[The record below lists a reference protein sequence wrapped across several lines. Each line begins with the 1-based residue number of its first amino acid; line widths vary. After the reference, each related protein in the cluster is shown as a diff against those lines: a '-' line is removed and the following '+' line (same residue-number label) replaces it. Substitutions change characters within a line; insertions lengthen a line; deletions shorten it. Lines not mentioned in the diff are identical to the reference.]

1 MTRRKRSSKVKRIKR
16 FRKKLSPRE
25 INLAFK
31 QRLEPMATDLEMWL
45 TLLDN
50 LEKRVIAL
58 CQAQGIPSEELVNY
72 LAYAKKQFN
81 RLDRFSALTL
91 WQEIQIKV
99 GEALLRGLRESKAQ
113 EILPILQ
120 DLKDQLDFYRE
131 CGYWKKVNVIFSLAT
146 KLSYSNVPLNKDFL
160 LSTKLSYS
168 NVPLNKDFLL
178 STKLSYANIPLSKV
192 FLLSTKLSYTSLINR
207 VFLLASKLSYT
218 SLASKDFLILTKL
231 SYTSLSSNDFLLA
244 TKISYENIPASK
256 LFLLAES
263 EI

>member
-50 LEKRVIAL
+50 LEKRVIEL
-58 CQAQGIPSEELVNY
+58 CQAQGIPSEEIVNY

-113 EILPILQ
+113 EILPILE
-120 DLKDQLDFYRE
+120 DLKDQLDFYRKY
-131 CGYWKKVNVIFSLAT
+131 GYWKKVNVIFSLAT

-168 NVPLNKDFLL
+168 NIPLTKDFLL
-178 STKLSYANIPLSKV
+178 STKLSYSNIPLSK
-192 FLLSTKLSYTSLINR
+192 

-218 SLASKDFLILTKL
+218 SLAS
-231 SYTSLSSNDFLLA
+231 NDFLLA
-244 TKISYENIPASK
+244 TKLSYENIPASK